1 MLKAANGSKNG
12 EASLIR
18 IRRDLDGLRVRSP
31 SSIEIW
37 LIFNGMRHYIVSPT
51 VYDALFHNHDIRD
64 LPDVEKLMRGPD
76 LVDGTVLVRGSDG
89 RIFLV
94 TAVAADNIRRYLI
107 SDWPTFQALDFD
119 ISLVVDVPDIVISA
133 VLVAPS
139 ITISRSIKQ
148 S

>member
-1 MLKAANGSKNG
+1 M
-12 EASLIR
+12 IR

-139 ITISRSIKQ
+139 ITISRSIEQ